1 MKTLKFV
8 AATLMLAGAA
18 AAPAQERHS
27 QWEYARAITF
37 GNPGSTQFD
46 VLRNDERGGEVRI
59 VRKDSTCPEGATY
72 VYSWRFEGD
81 IRRIARGQRIQV
93 HLALRQTAGPR
104 CPISEPYLTAGSG
117 NWPMAL
123 VASPHRAAHPDGSFE
138 GIWAPGYQE
147 FYLHPGERGGRHR
160 PSPWTVTVGPEAYR
174 PTQILAVSV
183 DTSGAEGGNH
193 FHAALVYE
201 AAKTAVPAAGT
212 GGVSPAIA
220 PPTPAPIATP
230 ALNLTGVWSGD
241 DGGTYYLRQIGD
253 RLWWYG
259 QSGDGGRTWTNVL
272 HGGIQ
277 GNRIV
282 ANWADVPHGQ
292 VQSGGEMEL
301 AIASFDRLTA
311 TRKTGGFGGSVWT
324 RAGSAPPQAVPQPAR
339 ADVRALLGVWRREET
354 GGQLEFRETARGVEA
369 FVVAV
374 SSEGQRR
381 GFKPGDLAIT
391 NIRSRG
397 DLIEADAVF
406 RADASECP
414 ALPPRLGPSSYR
426 FEGGTDRIVGASTVN
441 QYDANCQ
448 WTGSTERQ
456 PYTFVRVSQPGG
468 PAAQPA
474 ASPAPAATDA
484 PKPEP
489 ERRRRLRDALREILK

>member
-37 GNPGSTQFD
+37 GDPGSNQLD

-59 VRKDSTCPEGATY
+59 IRKDSFCPQGATY

-93 HLALRQTAGPR
+93 HFAARQTAGPR
-104 CPISEPYLTAGSG
+104 CPYGEPYLVTGSG
-117 NWPMAL
+117 NWAFAL
-123 VASPHRAAHPDGSFE
+123 VASPHRAAHPDGSTDPIE
-138 GIWAPGYQE
+138 APGYQE
-147 FYLHPGERGGRHR
+147 FYLHPEEKGGRHR
-160 PSPWTVTVGPEAYR
+160 PSPWTVTVHPEAHR
-174 PTQILAVSV
+174 PKQILAVSV
-183 DTSGAEGGNH
+183 WMFGDKS

-201 AAKTAVPAAGT
+201 AARTAAAAPA
-212 GGVSPAIA
+212 AIA
-220 PPTPAPIATP
+220 PPAPAPIAAAP
-230 ALNLTGVWSGD
+230 LNLTGVWSGD

-259 QSGDGGRTWTNVL
+259 QSGDGGRAWTNVL

-277 GNRIV
+277 GNRITGS
-282 ANWADVPHGQ
+282 WADVPHGQ
-292 VQSGGEMEL
+292 IQNAGEMEL
-301 AIASFDRLTA
+301 AIMSPDRLMA

-339 ADVRALLGVWRREET
+339 DDVRALLGVWRSEET

-369 FVVAV
+369 FIVAV
-374 SSEGQRR
+374 SSYGQRR
-381 GFKPGDLAIT
+381 GFKPGDLGIT
-391 NIRSRG
+391 NIRLRG
-397 DLIEADAVF
+397 DLIEADTVF
-406 RADASECP
+406 RADASDCP

-426 FEGGTDRIVGASTVN
+426 FEGGTDRIVGALTVN

-448 WTGSTERQ
+448 WTGATESQ
-456 PYTFVRVSQPGG
+456 PRTFVRVSQPGG